1 MKLFDFHCDTA
12 TELFY
17 KGETL
22 AENTCHVNLQD
33 ALATFEDYTQVM
45 AFWSDNSLDGD
56 ENYRIFHKAYQNL
69 MPMLGKEERFHHVLA
84 VEGGRL
90 LNHDLS
96 RLDVLRTCG
105 VRILTLVWGGS
116 CCIGGAHDTDEG
128 LTDFGRRAVARCF
141 DLGIVPDLSHA
152 SDKMFYET
160 AAMARERGKPII
172 VSHSCSRTVCEHSR
186 NLTDE
191 MAKITADLGGV
202 IGVNL
207 VIPHLG
213 GDTVE
218 QVCRH
223 ITHLAS
229 VAGEDHVCLGCDLDG
244 TAHLPKGIA
253 NVGDLIKIADGLRK
267 NSHSE
272 AFLEKV
278 FYSNAQTFALKHFC

>member
-1 MKLFDFHCDTA
+1 
-12 TELFY
+12 
-17 KGETL
+17 
-22 AENTCHVNLQD
+22 
-33 ALATFEDYTQVM
+33 M

-56 ENYRIFHKAYQNL
+56 ENYRIFREAYQNL
-69 MPMLGKEERFHHVLA
+69 LPMLGQEERFHAVLA

-90 LNHDLS
+90 LNNDLS
-96 RLDVLRTCG
+96 RLDVLRACG
-105 VRILTLVWGGS
+105 VRILTLVWGGL
-116 CCIGGAHDTDEG
+116 CCMGGAHDTDEG
-128 LTDFGRRAVARCF
+128 LTDFGRQVVDRCF

-160 AAMARERGKPII
+160 ATMAKERGKAII
-172 VSHSCSRTVCEHSR
+172 VSHSCSRAVCDHSR

-191 MAKITADLGGV
+191 MAKITADLGGI

-213 GDTVE
+213 DDTVE

-223 ITHLAS
+223 ITHFAS

-244 TAHLPKGIA
+244 TAHLPQGIK
-253 NVGDLIKIADGLRK
+253 NVGDLTKIADGLRK

-272 AFLEKV
+272 AFIEKV
-278 FYSNAQTFALKHFC
+278 FYTNAQTFAVKHFC